1 MVLSVTWMQ
10 IWGGTA
16 TTFISAESSLGWEP
30 LLSEDLPRV
39 RGFWGIGIPLES
51 PCEGAPPLTHTG
63 VCLLEHLKQRRQN
76 CKSVIWR

>member
-30 LLSEDLPRV
+30 LLSEDLPRDQPK
-39 RGFWGIGIPLES
+39 IN
-51 PCEGAPPLTHTG
+51 
-63 VCLLEHLKQRRQN
+63 RQQE
-76 CKSVIWR
+76 VPVFPA